1 MSQPMNQRVID
12 LIKRQK
18 EEGFPLHHTLG
29 LLGVSRIPQDEA
41 TYFPKEFKEVY
52 TVNEFLPLV
61 IGKPYRRT
69 ILNRLYGEH
78 AVTMAYYDYLAGKPE
93 LPRELA
99 DIGAQTVVSGP
110 PENTPGGSRKKRGR
124 QNGKKSKSKLH
135 TSRKSCVR
143 RKRH

>member
-1 MSQPMNQRVID
+1 MSRPMDQKVID

-18 EEGFPLHHTLG
+18 EEGFPLYRTLA
-29 LLGVSRIPQDEA
+29 LLGVSQIPRDEA

-61 IGKPYRRT
+61 IDKPYRRT

-99 DIGAQTVVSGP
+99 DNGAQTVVSGP
-110 PENTPGGSRKKRGR
+110 PEKTPGGSRKKRGR
-124 QNGKKSKSKLH
+124 RNGKKSKTKLH
-135 TSRKSCVR
+135 TR
-143 RKRH
+143 RRRH